1 MRILIVRLSA
11 MGDIVHALPLA
22 ENAARAGA
30 TVGWV
35 VESPYCELLESN
47 PSLAEVF
54 SADTRAWRH
63 RPITAPGEIAT
74 LRAALKRF
82 APDLTIDAQGLWKSA
97 LTALLA
103 GAPVVGFTRGER
115 REPASA
121 ILARRTVRPKP
132 EDRHVVDRNL
142 ALLGRAGI
150 PIASRAPDARY
161 LLRTPAPEADAFLAK
176 LPGPFALYH
185 PGTGSPEKTW
195 GEEHFAELARLLSA
209 ERSLFPV
216 VSWGP
221 GDENRA
227 ALLSRLVP
235 ESIALPRLGFRALAQ
250 VFSAARLLVA
260 GDTGPLHLADALGT
274 PVVAVFGPTD
284 PARNGP
290 YGQPR
295 GVVRGGREASVSA
308 VAEAAERALLPA

>member
-1 MRILIVRLSA
+1 MKVLIVRLSA

-22 ENAARAGA
+22 KNAARAGA

-35 VESPYCELLESN
+35 VESPYRELLELN
-47 PSLAEVF
+47 PSIAAVF
-54 SADTRAWRH
+54 TADTRAWRH
-63 RPITAPGEIAT
+63 RPFAAPGEIAT
-74 LRAALKRF
+74 LRAALRRF

-103 GAPVVGFTRGER
+103 GAPVAGFMRGER

-121 ILARRTVRPKP
+121 ILASRTVRPSP
-132 EDRHVVDRNL
+132 GDRHVVDRNL
-142 ALLGRAGI
+142 ALLGVAGI
-150 PIASRAPDARY
+150 PIACRAPDARY
-161 LLRTPAPEADAFLAK
+161 LLRTRAPEADAFLAK
-176 LPGPFALYH
+176 LSGAFALYH
-185 PGTGSPEKTW
+185 PGAGSPEKTW
-195 GEEHFAELARLLSA
+195 GEERFAELARLLSA
-209 ERSLFPV
+209 ERGLFPV

-221 GDENRA
+221 GDEDRA

-274 PVVAVFGPTD
+274 PVVAIFGPTD

-295 GVVRGGREASVSA
+295 GVVRGGREATVSA
-308 VAEAAERALLPA
+308 VAEAAERVVVSA

>member
-1 MRILIVRLSA
+1 MKILIVRLSA
-11 MGDIVHALPLA
+11 MGDIVHALPMA
-22 ENAARAGA
+22 ENAARAGG

-35 VESPYCELLESN
+35 VESPYRELLESN
-47 PSLAEVF
+47 PSVAAVF
-54 SADTRAWRH
+54 AADTRAWRY
-63 RPITAPGEIAT
+63 RPFAAPGEIAT
-74 LRAALKRF
+74 LSAALRRF
-82 APDLTIDAQGLWKSA
+82 SPDLTIDAQGLWKSA

-103 GAPVVGFTRGER
+103 GAPVVGFARSER

-121 ILARRTVRPKP
+121 ILARKTVRPSP
-132 EDRHVVDRNL
+132 ADRHVVDRNL

-150 PIASRAPDARY
+150 PITCRAPDARY

-176 LPGPFALYH
+176 LSRPFALYH
-185 PGTGSPEKTW
+185 PGAGVPKKTW
-195 GEEHFAELARLLSA
+195 GEERFAELARRLSA
-209 ERSLFPV
+209 EKGLSPV

-221 GDENRA
+221 GDEDRA

-235 ESIALPRLGFRALAQ
+235 ESIALPRLGLRALAQ

-274 PVVAVFGPTD
+274 PVVAIFGPTD

-295 GVVRGGREASVSA
+295 AVVLGGREATVSA
-308 VAEAAERALLPA
+308 VAEAAERVVVSA

>member
-1 MRILIVRLSA
+1 MKILIVRLSA

-22 ENAARAGA
+22 ANAAQAGA

-35 VESPYCELLESN
+35 VESPYRELLESN
-47 PSLAEVF
+47 PSVAAVF
-54 SADTRAWRH
+54 AADTRAWRH
-63 RPITAPGEIAT
+63 RPFAAPGEIAT
-74 LRAALKRF
+74 LSAALRGF
-82 APDLTIDAQGLWKSA
+82 APDLVIDAQGLWKSA

-103 GAPVVGFTRGER
+103 GAPVVGFTRSER
-115 REPASA
+115 REPGSA
-121 ILARRTVRPKP
+121 ILARKTVRPEP
-132 EDRHVVDRNL
+132 QDRHVVDRNL
-142 ALLGRAGI
+142 ALLGVAGI
-150 PIASRAPDARY
+150 PIACRAPDARY

-176 LPGPFALYH
+176 LSRPFALYH
-185 PGTGSPEKTW
+185 PGAGWPEKTW
-195 GEEHFAELARLLSA
+195 GEERFAELARLLAA
-209 ERSLFPV
+209 ERGLSPV

-221 GDENRA
+221 GDEDRA

-290 YGQPR
+290 YSQPL
-295 GVVRGGREASVSA
+295 GVVRGGRDASVSA